1 MHILVE
7 IAIRMALL
15 ETLGPIHRDNTH
27 RNYIDKNHTHRDYAH
42 RDTHT
47 QRPQTQ
53 KPHPRADYV
62 LDIALCAPPHKEFVV
77 APVLCKPACSVRRW
91 WCVVGV

>member
-7 IAIRMALL
+7 IAIGMALL

-47 QRPQTQ
+47 ETTDTETTPTCRL
-53 KPHPRADYV
+53 RAGHRT
-62 LDIALCAPPHKEFVV
+62 LCT
-77 APVLCKPACSVRRW
+77 ST
-91 WCVVGV
+91 